1 MKCFV
6 TEKKPILHLKWE
18 GIFEAQWR
26 MQVRRKFMFRN
37 SEIITCLLF
46 SPTVNGYSESQKKL
60 SCTLGWNYYHP
71 VENSRIQE
79 NCFWECLFEIH
90 YNLQE
95 FQEKPETGILPPP
108 LRDLTSFSF
117 SENSLPCGVLLT
129 APFQAEPPIATS
141 AASYG
146 QSYWNLWISL
156 ILNLSSWF
164 RWVNLKQ
171 FLKSCFF
178 LTKWSAFWVM
188 NSHNKMPCLKIY
200 KIYFVVLFMNEFL
213 WDVPCSLE

>member
-1 MKCFV
+1 MGRYIWSLVKDASQ
-6 TEKKPILHLKWE
+6 KK
-18 GIFEAQWR
+18 IFFFW
-26 MQVRRKFMFRN
+26 N

-46 SPTVNGYSESQKKL
+46 SPTIMGTVKAKKTFMHFRL
-60 SCTLGWNYYHP
+60 KL
-71 VENSRIQE
+71 
-79 NCFWECLFEIH
+79 
-90 YNLQE
+90 
-95 FQEKPETGILPPP
+95 
-108 LRDLTSFSF
+108 LTSCGEFKDSRKLLLGVLVWNSLQSAGVSIKARNWHSSTTFKRSYFFQF
-117 SENSLPCGVLLT
+117 SENSLSCGVLLI

-171 FLKSCFF
+171 FLKLCFF

-188 NSHNKMPCLKIY
+188 NSRNKMPCLKIY
-200 KIYFVVLFMNEFL
+200 KIYFVVLFTNEFL
-213 WDVPCSLE
+213 GDAPCSME